1 MRSPARYMCWWWRGE
16 DKDCVL
22 EGAFPD
28 PISFDSASRHAAPVH
43 NARFPSVSGLKQ
55 DSCAVLGSSPSL
67 RSIRAAHDGLALG
80 KETVSDR
87 QRKALT
93 GPSVR
98 LPIDRRTKSEHTKHR
113 FPLPLAPAKEEAP
126 AAHGEAPGQTH
137 AVTRRV
143 PKARQVSIT
152 ANGAAAGIRSRVCR
166 LTSAPERG
174 RCITL
179 SCAPVKTGVRGCRR
193 LEQKR
198 VLGA

>member
-87 QRKALT
+87 QRKARYHGL
-93 GPSVR
+93 
-98 LPIDRRTKSEHTKHR
+98 LPTIQRPTLWQLGYSLPPV
-113 FPLPLAPAKEEAP
+113 PLPRVVAKSAPLHFRLTAKIAFASLLLLSPPNPLCWASVGAPLEPP
-126 AAHGEAPGQTH
+126 AAHGKAPSSG
-137 AVTRRV
+137 
-143 PKARQVSIT
+143 
-152 ANGAAAGIRSRVCR
+152 VC
-166 LTSAPERG
+166 
-174 RCITL
+174 
-179 SCAPVKTGVRGCRR
+179 
-193 LEQKR
+193 
-198 VLGA
+198 

>member
-1 MRSPARYMCWWWRGE
+1 MGN
-16 DKDCVL
+16 
-22 EGAFPD
+22 AFPD
-28 PISFDSASRHAAPVH
+28 PISFDSAARHAAPVRD
-43 NARFPSVSGLKQ
+43 ARLPSASGLKQ
-55 DSCAVLGSSPSL
+55 DNYVVLGFSPSL

-87 QRKALT
+87 QRKAPA

-126 AAHGEAPGQTH
+126 AAHRGAPGQTH
-137 AVTRRV
+137 TVTRRV
-143 PKARQVSIT
+143 PKARQVSTT